1 MSSRILIV
9 EDEVVVAMY
18 IETLLVTFGYEV
30 AGIVTNGKDA
40 IDAVKNNDIALILI
54 LMDINIEGD
63 IDGIE
68 TVKRIKEFSDVPVI
82 YVSAYIDKETIDRAA
97 ETKPASYLSKPFKN
111 KDLKDI
117 IDSILR

>member
-40 IDAVKNNDIALILI
+40 IDAVKNNGIALI

>member
-40 IDAVKNNDIALILI
+40 IDAVKNNDIALI